1 MPAPVKTRLVLTLF
15 PLGADALVV
24 DQPLELWS
32 AQNLVKRL
40 KRIVPFVLP
49 PALTVLMCGLLIRR
63 SPLLF
68 TLAFMVPVLVAVIAV
83 IVFMV
88 LVALRRD

>member
-1 MPAPVKTRLVLTLF
+1 LPAPVKTRLVLTLF